1 MRRKQHADWED
12 GGLFAHFGNP
22 AIADASN
29 HEVLLIAWLQRR
41 SLTILAARL
50 LFKSIK
56 IMQSI
61 NENDFARID
70 LNLLPECRA
79 RTNQHAGL

>member
-1 MRRKQHADWED
+1 
-12 GGLFAHFGNP
+12 
-22 AIADASN
+22 
-29 HEVLLIAWLQRR
+29 
-41 SLTILAARL
+41 
-50 LFKSIK
+50 
-56 IMQSI
+56 MQSI